1 MSSSLSNCDTR
12 SEFVCAAG
20 GVEMRARVGSVV
32 RRKGRGK
39 GAKPTWWARVTY
51 TDPVT
56 GKRHDRQRRAEN
68 KVDAGDLVH
77 ELLAEV
83 DATGGRSL
91 AKEHMTFFDLATY
104 FEKQYLKPAEYVDG
118 RKVAGVRSL
127 SPAIAA
133 VNTLKEHFGKRQL
146 RGITHDDIRAFR
158 AQRLA
163 KPTKA
168 KKQRS
173 VAAVNRELEKL
184 RRLLNIAERE
194 GWILRNPMRGGD
206 PLISIADERKR
217 ERILTRDEEICLLAA
232 CANRYQKH
240 LRPILI
246 CALDTGMRRG
256 EIFGLKW
263 SDVDFEERV
272 LTIRAFNTK
281 TMKGR
286 QVSLTTRLAIELEKL
301 WEESPKTK
309 DQLVFGF
316 TNNVK
321 KSFTSV
327 RIRSGL
333 PDIRFHDLRHTAA
346 TRLVAAHL
354 PLPEVGR
361 VLGHTQANTTYRY
374 VNANIET
381 TRRAA
386 ALLDAF
392 NQGTIGELVAAEEAE
407 TSDLVLDA
415 TEAVN

>member
-1 MSSSLSNCDTR
+1 
-12 SEFVCAAG
+12 
-20 GVEMRARVGSVV
+20 MRARAGSVV
-32 RRKGRGK
+32 KRKGRGK
-39 GAKPTWWARVTY
+39 NGRVTWWARITY

-56 GKRHDRQRRAEN
+56 GKRHDRQRRAES
-68 KVDAGDLVH
+68 KIHAKELVQ
-77 ELLAEV
+77 ELIAEV
-83 DATGGRSL
+83 DKTGGRSL
-91 AKEHMTFFDLATY
+91 AKEHMTFLDLATY
-104 FEKQYLKPAEYVDG
+104 FEKQYLKPAEYVEG
-118 RKVAGVRSL
+118 RKVAGVRSI
-127 SPAIAA
+127 SPAMAA
-133 VNTLKEHFGKRQL
+133 VKALKDHFGMRQL
-146 RGITHDDIRAFR
+146 RGITHSDIREFR
-158 AQRLA
+158 AERLA
-163 KPTKA
+163 TKTKA
-168 KKQRS
+168 GKQRT

-194 GWILRNPMRGGD
+194 GWILRNPMRSGD
-206 PLISIADERKR
+206 PLISVADERKR
-217 ERILTRDEEICLLAA
+217 ERILTREEEQRLLAA
-232 CANRYQKH
+232 CENRYQKH
-240 LRPILI
+240 LRSILI

-281 TMKGR
+281 TMKER

-301 WEESPKTK
+301 WDSSPKIK
-309 DQLVFGF
+309 EELVFGF

-327 RIRSGL
+327 RVKAGL

-386 ALLDAF
+386 AALDAF
-392 NQGTIGELVAAEEAE
+392 NSEVLEQLAAVESEASE
-407 TSDLVLDA
+407 MVLDA

>member
-1 MSSSLSNCDTR
+1 
-12 SEFVCAAG
+12 
-20 GVEMRARVGSVV
+20 MRARVGSVV

-91 AKEHMTFFDLATY
+91 AKEHMTFLDLATY

-158 AQRLA
+158 AERLA

-217 ERILTRDEEICLLAA
+217 ERILTREEELSLLAA
-232 CANRYQKH
+232 CENRYQKH

-281 TMKGR
+281 TMKER

-301 WEESPKTK
+301 WDESPKNK
-309 DQLVFGF
+309 EQLVFGF

-327 RIRSGL
+327 RVKSGL

-354 PLPEVGR
+354 PLSEVGR

-386 ALLDAF
+386 AALDAF
-392 NQGTIGELVAAEEAE
+392 NSQGLEQLAAAEAVEATE
-407 TSDLVLDA
+407 LVLDA

>member
-1 MSSSLSNCDTR
+1 
-12 SEFVCAAG
+12 
-20 GVEMRARVGSVV
+20 MRERVGSIVSRKS
-32 RRKGRGK
+32 RRAKGK
-39 GAKPTWWARVTY
+39 VTWWARVTY

-56 GKRHDRQRRAEN
+56 GKRHDRQRRAES
-68 KVDAGDLVH
+68 KSHAKDLVQD
-77 ELLAEV
+77 LIAEV
-83 DATGGRSL
+83 DKTGGRSL
-91 AKEHMTFFDLATY
+91 AKEHMTFSDLATY
-104 FEKQYLKPAEYVDG
+104 YEKEYLKPAEYVDG
-118 RKVAGVRSL
+118 RKVAGVRSIV
-127 SPAIAA
+127 PAKANVKA
-133 VNTLKEHFGKRQL
+133 LKDHFGKRLL
-146 RGITHDDIRAFR
+146 RGITHSDIREFR
-158 AQRLA
+158 AIRLA
-163 KPTKA
+163 TKTRA
-168 KKQRS
+168 KKQRTI
-173 VAAVNRELEKL
+173 AAVNRELEKM

-194 GWILRNPMRGGD
+194 GWILRNPMRSGD
-206 PLISIADERKR
+206 PLISMADERKR
-217 ERILTRDEEICLLAA
+217 ERIVTREEELRLLAS
-232 CANRYQKH
+232 CENRYRKH

-281 TMKGR
+281 TMQER
-286 QVSLTTRLAIELEKL
+286 QVSLTTRLMIELERI
-301 WEESPKTK
+301 WEESPKVK
-309 DQLVFGF
+309 DFLVFGF
-316 TNNVK
+316 TDNVK
-321 KSFTSV
+321 KSWTSV
-327 RIRSGL
+327 RTKAGL
-333 PDIRFHDLRHTAA
+333 PDVRFHDLRHTAA

-392 NQGTIGELVAAEEAE
+392 NEGTVEQLVAAEESE